1 MTRWSGHPAYKQ
13 VAEELRAR
21 IADGQL
27 QAGARL
33 PSLPELM
40 TEYGVSITVIRM
52 ALAELRNTGLVVT
65 HQGKGSF
72 VAASVP
78 PPADAPELSAIRA
91 ELEALRGQVGQLAEK
106 VAQLEVRGSR

>member
-13 VAEELRAR
+13 VAEALRDR
-21 IADGQL
+21 IAAGQL
-27 QAGARL
+27 TAGARL

-52 ALAELRNTGLVVT
+52 ALAELRSAGLVVT

-72 VAASVP
+72 VAASIEPV
-78 PPADAPELSAIRA
+78 AAAPELTAIRV

-106 VAQLEVRGSR
+106 VAQLEGRGSG